1 MTQENTKQ
9 KAKRTKKDEEEAKGT
24 GTSNKGDR
32 YELQLPNRQLL

>member
-24 GTSNKGDR
+24 GTSIKMK
-32 YELQLPNRQLL
+32 